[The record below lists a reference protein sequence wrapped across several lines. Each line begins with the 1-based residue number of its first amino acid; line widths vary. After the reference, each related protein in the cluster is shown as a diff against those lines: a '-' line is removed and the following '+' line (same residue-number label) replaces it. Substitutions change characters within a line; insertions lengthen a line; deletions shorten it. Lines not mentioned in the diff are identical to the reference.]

1 MRLFCIAD
9 LIEFVQQKKLEVI
22 ITGDP

>member
-1 MRLFCIAD
+1 MRLFCIAG